1 MERFKKFMI
10 LTGVAGVLGLSGAYG
25 VSTLSF
31 SANSAS
37 ANMHKGYEYCMFAK
51 FERDARGAAIPMEKL
66 ARACRGKA
74 DEYAARLAETGMTP
88 GEVQENVRHA
98 TANGYRFAEIS
109 NPYCPKEQPQKLRP
123 LS

>member
-10 LTGVAGVLGLSGAYG
+10 LTGVASVLGLSGAYG

-31 SANSAS
+31 PANSAL

-51 FERDARGAAIPMEKL
+51 FERDRWGAGISMETL
-66 ARACRGKA
+66 ARTCGEKA
-74 DEYAARLAETGMTP
+74 QAYAARLAETGMTP

-109 NPYCPKEQPQKLRP
+109 NPYCPKEHPQKLRP